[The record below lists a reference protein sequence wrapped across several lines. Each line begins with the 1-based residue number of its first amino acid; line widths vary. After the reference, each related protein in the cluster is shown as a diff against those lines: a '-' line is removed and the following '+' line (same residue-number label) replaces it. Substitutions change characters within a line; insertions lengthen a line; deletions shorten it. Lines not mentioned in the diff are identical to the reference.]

1 MTIFCLSIA
10 VVGTPNWV
18 PPGGLTIALF
28 CLWTFCYASSC
39 APIGYVYLAE
49 IATPRLRAKTAGFA
63 AACTACFGIFTN
75 FVTPILLSV
84 QKAGWSYKTGMSS
97 FLVPALTCR
106 LPVLWIWCCRLDRHV
121 LHRSGSSG
129 ERCLPHIRSYAEL
142 LGAKLRG
149 D

>member
-1 MTIFCLSIA
+1 MTVFCLSIA

-97 FLVPALTCR
+97 SFISVLTNR
-106 LPVLWIWCCRLDRHV
+106 LSVLWIRCRRVDCHV
-121 LHRSGSSG
+121 FHR
-129 ERCLPHIRSYAEL
+129 A
-142 LGAKLRG
+142 
-149 D
+149 